1 MVMIVPKKTEK
12 EQLLFEKYKGW
23 LSSFTIPTTVIR
35 NFKRDVR
42 ILKKSSLIILF
53 SFGVNAQSGIVAAGN
68 TQNNISYT
76 IGSQLVE
83 LQIPIVEEVTLGVPK
98 FEVPEQPR
106 PKPIIK
112 KKPKSF
118 FEKLIEFFK
127 NLINKNK

>member
-1 MVMIVPKKTEK
+1 MIVPKKTK
-12 EQLLFEKYKGW
+12 QEQLLFEKYKGW
-23 LSSFTIPTTVIR
+23 LSSYFIPQTVIR
-35 NFKRDVR
+35 NFKRDLS

-53 SFGVNAQSGIVAAGN
+53 SFAVNAQSGIVVAGN

-98 FEVPEQPR
+98 FEVPEQPK